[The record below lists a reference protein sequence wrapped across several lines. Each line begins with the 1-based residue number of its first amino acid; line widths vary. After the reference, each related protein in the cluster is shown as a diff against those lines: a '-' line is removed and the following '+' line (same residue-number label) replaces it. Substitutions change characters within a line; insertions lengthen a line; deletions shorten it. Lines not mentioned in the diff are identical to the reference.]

1 MIVINGAFIWQ
12 CIHINALDALKGSTR
27 WSFLFFLSVVS
38 RPVGSASASH
48 PQQHSDLISVVKSP
62 TSLNAVHTAVHAV
75 NEKMLWASQALSSA
89 HSTGECQQLCE
100 LLKTCAETLRALREI
115 QQ

>member
-1 MIVINGAFIWQ
+1 M
-12 CIHINALDALKGSTR
+12 KGSTR

-38 RPVGSASASH
+38 RPAGSASASH
-48 PQQHSDLISVVKSP
+48 SQQHSELISMVKSP
-62 TSLNAVHTAVHAV
+62 TSQNAVHTAVQAV

-100 LLKTCAETLRALREI
+100 LLKTCAEALRALREI